1 MDEVKTLKLTD
12 GEMVFD
18 YQCTKTIHTKVS
30 EEVLRQSK
38 MRNVVDVKKIVTDV
52 IVNELGLGEGN
63 WQITD

>member
-1 MDEVKTLKLTD
+1 MDEVKALKLTD

>member
-18 YQCTKTIHTKVS
+18 YQYTKTIHTKVS

>member
-30 EEVLRQSK
+30 EEVLHQSK